1 MGADVLEECPLGPG
15 VGQDAAEMGPHPAGV
30 IDAAPPAGVAF
41 ALARVAA
48 RDEIHDSTPRSAVE
62 GGNVVPDRSRI
73 QGLIRHPRH
82 EGSRSMGFP
91 FDVTHSPVSG
101 QGDVE
106 PQFEAPSPGT

>member
-1 MGADVLEECPLGPG
+1 MGPDVLEEPPFGPG
-15 VGQDAAEMGPHPAGV
+15 IIEDAAEMGPHPAWI

-41 ALARVAA
+41 ALARVSA
-48 RDEIHDSTPRSAVE
+48 RDEIHDSTPRAAVE

-73 QGLIRHPRH
+73 QGRIRHPRH
-82 EGSRSMGFP
+82 ESGRSTGFP
-91 FDVTHSPVSG
+91 LDVTHSPVSG